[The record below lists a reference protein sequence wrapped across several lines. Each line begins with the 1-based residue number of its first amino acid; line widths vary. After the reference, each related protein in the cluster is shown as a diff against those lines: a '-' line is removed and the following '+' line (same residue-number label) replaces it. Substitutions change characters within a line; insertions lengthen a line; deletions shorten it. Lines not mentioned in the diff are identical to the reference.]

1 MRPLLRLFL
10 FALLAVGLSLSST
23 AHAREAVNCADVPA
37 ASKSLAFDQAR
48 GEGQKQK
55 KPDKACLGC
64 LAGCHGHH
72 VVTSAGAEPVPETL
86 APTPAPPIWS
96 PGFRAAVEPDS
107 ALRPPQA

>member
-10 FALLAVGLSLSST
+10 FAMLALGLSLGST

-37 ASKSLAFDQAR
+37 ASTSFASDYAR

-55 KPDKACLGC
+55 TPDKACLGC

-72 VVTSAGAEPVPETL
+72 VATSAGAEPVPETL
-86 APTPAPPIWS
+86 ALTPAPPIWS
-96 PGFRAAVEPDS
+96 PGFRAAIEPDS